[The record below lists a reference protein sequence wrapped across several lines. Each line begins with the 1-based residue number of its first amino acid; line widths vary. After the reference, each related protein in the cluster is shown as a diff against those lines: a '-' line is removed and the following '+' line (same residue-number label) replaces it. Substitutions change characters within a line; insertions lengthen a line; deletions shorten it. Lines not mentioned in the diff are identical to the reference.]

1 MSSIQYKNFDT
12 LVVGGG
18 IAGLQ
23 SALDLADQGFK
34 VAVVEKDASIGGKMI
49 RLSKVFP
56 TLDCA
61 SCITTPKMASAAHH
75 DNITL
80 FTYCKL
86 NSLQIRRDKN
96 GNDISDSSDIGDIG
110 DIGGIGGIGDIGKGI
125 EASITQMPRYVDGD
139 KCIGCRKCEYVCPVY
154 RPDPEQGGFS
164 ATKAISI
171 PFSNAI
177 PQIAILSAAHC
188 MLCGQCEK
196 VCPTQAVNYF
206 QQPETF
212 TITAKTAIL
221 STGFEMTLVSDKVQ
235 YGGGEI
241 PNVID
246 ALQMER
252 LLAPHG
258 PFNRVLRPWD
268 GKEPDSIAYIQCA
281 GSRDKSMGVSY
292 CSRVCCMY
300 AIKQAMLLSG
310 ALPLADITIY
320 YMDIRAFGKGYE
332 QFYQNARAMGIEFV
346 KAKVARVDA
355 GENGSAVVKFE
366 NQQDGTI
373 TERSHELV
381 VLSLGMIPGW
391 NPAGVAPV
399 STDSDRFIT
408 SIQPKMSPV
417 LTTMEGIF
425 VTGAAAGPKDI
436 VDTITESGSA
446 AMEAARYMTKRG
458 YGSDRVT
465 A

>member
-1 MSSIQYKNFDT
+1 MSSTQYKNFDT

-86 NSLQIRRDKN
+86 NSLQTRRDEKRKDSISN
-96 GNDISDSSDIGDIG
+96 RSSIGNSS
-110 DIGGIGGIGDIGKGI
+110 GIGEGIV
-125 EASITQMPRYVDGD
+125 ASITQMARYVDGD

-177 PQIAILSAAHC
+177 PQIALLSSDHC

-196 VCPTQAVNYF
+196 VCPTQAINYF

-212 TITAKTAIL
+212 TIAARTAIL
-221 STGFEMTLVSDKVQ
+221 ATGFELTPISDKVQ
-235 YGGGEI
+235 YGCGEI

-252 LLAPHG
+252 LIAPHG

-268 GKEPDSIAYIQCA
+268 GMEPDSIAYIQCA
-281 GSRDKSMGVSY
+281 GSRDKSMGIPY

-310 ALPLADITIY
+310 SLPLADITIY

-346 KAKVARVDA
+346 KAKVARVD
-355 GENGSAVVKFE
+355 GGDNGSAVVRFE

-373 TERSHELV
+373 TERSHDLV

-391 NPAGVAPV
+391 NPAGVCSV
-399 STDSDRFIT
+399 STANDRFIT

-417 LTTMEGIF
+417 LTSMEGVF

-436 VDTITESGSA
+436 VDTITESGAA
-446 AMEAARYMTKRG
+446 AMEAARYMTKAG
-458 YGSDRVT
+458 YSGAGAT